1 MLPPSDGSTQNV
13 LRGAATSVVQAG
25 AIYLSEHTA
34 PLPIPRE
41 LPCDVRGFTGRTDH
55 LERLDGLLKA
65 DGRAL
70 VISAIAGTA
79 GVGKTALAVHWAHS
93 VREHFPDG
101 QLYTNLRGYD
111 PVDPPAEPGLV
122 LEGFLRTL
130 NVPSSQIPSDL
141 EARQRLYRSALA
153 GKRVLIVLD
162 NAATAEQ
169 VRPLL
174 PGSDTCL
181 VVVTSR
187 SALASLVAREGAH
200 RVTIDVLSPAE
211 AIDLLTATLG
221 DGLPSATLEN
231 LAELCVRLPL
241 ALRIIAERVAASN
254 TPIAD
259 LVAELADEQSRLE
272 TLSPD
277 DDTNTVR
284 AVFSSSYRALAPD
297 DAKVFRL
304 LGLHPGPDISEAAAD
319 ALTGGLA
326 RRSLRRLV
334 SAHLLEAHG
343 TRYRFHDLLR
353 LYAAER
359 AQADEAPSAQQD
371 ALERLSAWYVHTV
384 AHAQRI
390 ADPHYRRIEPDPLPP
405 GINPLTFATK
415 NDVTT
420 WFDQE
425 HTNLVAITR
434 CAGDRRL
441 DVQAWQLPALLT
453 RHYMKGHRWLEWK
466 PTTTVGLEAVR
477 RVGDQRGEAEILNSL
492 GILHA
497 QLAEFETSYSCHER
511 ALNLRRLAGDRTGE
525 CVSLNNICFPHKQ
538 GGRLESA
545 YRCLRESLAI
555 TQEISYASWQ
565 RTVLINLA
573 HTCGELGRWNEALR
587 WYEQLSVLPPDQ
599 VDPDDG
605 IPLVTRGE
613 IYRGLGQVQDAVRYQ
628 EAAWNSIRG
637 RGLPMDKVY
646 VLNYLGRAYRDAGRV
661 HEAVEVHQQAVAIC
675 QQHNAKRFL
684 AISLQDLADAEE
696 RIGR

>member
-1 MLPPSDGSTQNV
+1 MVQPSESSTYNV

-25 AIYLSEHTA
+25 SIYTQMHSA

-55 LERLDGLLKA
+55 LDRLNGLLKA

-93 VREHFPDG
+93 VREQFPDG

-130 NVPSSQIPSDL
+130 NVPASQIPSDL
-141 EARQRLYRSALA
+141 EARQRLYRSLLD

-162 NAATAEQ
+162 NAATADQ

-187 SALASLVAREGAH
+187 SALASLVAHEGAH
-200 RVTIDVLSPAE
+200 RVTIDVLPPAE
-211 AIDLLTATLG
+211 AINLLTATLG
-221 DGLPSATLEN
+221 DELPSATLET

-241 ALRIIAERVAASN
+241 ALRIIAERVAASS
-254 TPIAD
+254 TPIAQ
-259 LVAELADEQSRLE
+259 LVAELASEQSRLE
-272 TLSPD
+272 ALSPD

-297 DAKVFRL
+297 DARAFRL

-334 SAHLLEAHG
+334 NAHLLEAHG

-359 AQADEAPSAQQD
+359 ANVDEAPSAQQE
-371 ALERLSAWYVHTV
+371 ALKRLSAWYVHTV
-384 AHAQRI
+384 ANSQRI
-390 ADPHYRRIEPDPLPP
+390 VDPHYRRIEPDPLPP
-405 GINPLTFATK
+405 GVTPLTFSTK
-415 NDVTT
+415 DDVNT
-420 WFDQE
+420 WFNQE
-425 HTNLVAITR
+425 HTNLVAVTR
-434 CAGDRRL
+434 CAGERKL

-453 RHYMKGHRWLEWK
+453 RHYMKGQRWQEWE

-477 RVGDQRGEAEILNSL
+477 RVGNLCGEAEILNSL
-492 GILHA
+492 GILHV
-497 QLAEFETSYSCHER
+497 QLLEFEDSHACHER
-511 ALNLRRLAGDRTGE
+511 ALNLRRLQGDRQGE
-525 CVSLNNICFPHKQ
+525 SVTLNNICFPHKQ
-538 GGRLESA
+538 AGRLESA
-545 YRCLRESLAI
+545 YECLRRSLMI
-555 TQEISYASWQ
+555 TQEIGYTGWQ
-565 RTVLINLA
+565 RTVLLNLA
-573 HTCGELGRWNEALR
+573 HTCGELGRWQEALD
-587 WYEQLSVLPPDQ
+587 WCDEASALPPDQ
-599 VDPDDG
+599 VDAEDEAEL
-605 IPLVTRGE
+605 IARGE
-613 IYRGLGQVQDAVRYQ
+613 TYRGLGRTQ
-628 EAAWNSIRG
+628 EAIRCHEKAWNMVLG
-637 RGLPMDKVY
+637 RGMPMTEVF

-661 HEAVEVHQQAVAIC
+661 HEAIEIHQQTVATC
-675 QQHNAKRFL
+675 KEHNAKRFL
-684 AISLQDLADAEE
+684 AISLQDLADAED
-696 RIGR
+696 RLGG